1 MNTIRKQLEKRN
13 KSCRFGAIKYNW
25 NFYNQVKHGEL
36 EHPTFDV
43 GEVDFLTIIDD
54 LGYWIMRDSIN
65 ALKEKGGDAYIEV
78 MKQEG
83 LRQDKNPDIEILMQL
98 AERYSQNADINLYDM
113 KSTKIKKSSAFLCMN
128 LKKQIKEMR
137 RDFKSQ
143 DRSPR

>member
-1 MNTIRKQLEKRN
+1 
-13 KSCRFGAIKYNW
+13 
-25 NFYNQVKHGEL
+25 
-36 EHPTFDV
+36 
-43 GEVDFLTIIDD
+43 
-54 LGYWIMRDSIN
+54 MRDSIN

-98 AERYSQNADINLYDM
+98 AERYSQNEDINLYDM